1 MKVLFDV
8 NVILDVLL
16 ARKGFVE
23 VSASLM
29 SKVESGGVSGFLCAT
44 TVTTLDYLLSKA
56 LSKNQARDATKKLL
70 ELFKV
75 ADVNERVLQLSI
87 NSKFGDFEDAVQ
99 YYSGQLSGVD
109 CIVTRNIKD
118 FKNVELPVYNP
129 EELLGIIESTR
140 VN

>member
-16 ARKGFVE
+16 ARKEFVE

-29 SKVESGGVSGFLCAT
+29 GKVESGKLSGYLCAT
-44 TVTTLDYLLSKA
+44 TVTTLDYLLLKA
-56 LSKNQARDATKKLL
+56 LNKSQARDVTKKLL
-70 ELFKV
+70 ELFQV
-75 ADVNERVLQLSI
+75 ADVNERVLQLSV
-87 NSKFGDFEDAVQ
+87 NSNFGDFEDAVQ

-118 FKNVELPVYNP
+118 YKNAKLPVYNP
-129 EELLGIIESTR
+129 EELLGVIESTR
-140 VN
+140 VD